1 MKVSKL
7 FDNDAFFR
15 TDAEIKDSIK
25 NSKNYEGE
33 DPNSAKIFMFF
44 STSKQRTYLV
54 ATAVRLYCILDD
66 VRKDSPHINWSMPK
80 KDVKDS
86 DMIKINIASRDKT
99 EKTGL
104 VDIGKKHMNWLY
116 TKKLFPS
123 NSIESSIIE
132 FIDNAM

>member
-7 FDNDAFFR
+7 FDNNAFFR
-15 TDAEIKDSIK
+15 TDAEIKESTK

-33 DPNSAKIFMFF
+33 DPNFAKIFLFF

-54 ATAVRLYCILDD
+54 ATAVRLYCIIDD

-80 KDVKDS
+80 KDVKDN
-86 DMIKINIASRDKT
+86 DTIKIDITSRDKT
-99 EKTGL
+99 EKTGI
-104 VDIGKKHMNWLY
+104 VDIGEKHKNWLY

-123 NSIESSIIE
+123 NSIESSIKE
-132 FIDNAM
+132 FIGNAM